1 MKVWEGEW
9 WGYSALLGFHRKVE
23 CSLGLWSTYRDPRE
37 PSGGRKVKSAWQTG
51 SSGPSECLPSRFQSC
66 ASIVSTLSKAYFD
79 GFFLSKS
86 GEKIEKAR
94 SCVAQSLVFEE
105 ADKRRKL
112 FAQLNLNLEKNWIS
126 TWKKTES
133 QLEKNWIS
141 NWKKMNLNLEKNWI
155 STWKKLNINLEK
167 TETQLEKNWISTWQ
181 KTESQLEK
189 NKYQLRQ
196 NWISTWTKG
205 SRAIKKTVKKLLGGK
220 KTNWISTWRK
230 FLGAAKQPARE
241 LILSYKPE
249 G

>member
-1 MKVWEGEW
+1 MCLLMYFISLKRFESLRKRVM
-9 WGYSALLGFHRKVE
+9 GYSALLGFHRKVE

-126 TWKKTES
+126 TWKKLNLKLEKNES
-133 QLEKNWIS
+133 QLGKKLNINLKKTEYQLGKNWNS
-141 NWKKMNLNLEKNWI
+141 TWKKLNLNLAKNWI
-155 STWKKLNINLEK
+155 STWKK
-167 TETQLEKNWISTWQ
+167 
-181 KTESQLEK
+181 
-189 NKYQLRQ
+189 
-196 NWISTWTKG
+196 
-205 SRAIKKTVKKLLGGK
+205 
-220 KTNWISTWRK
+220 
-230 FLGAAKQPARE
+230 
-241 LILSYKPE
+241 
-249 G
+249 

>member
-1 MKVWEGEW
+1 MIDCHQCVCFIYFISLKRFESLWKRVM
-9 WGYSALLGFHRKVE
+9 GYSALLGFHRKVE

-126 TWKKTES
+126 TWKKLNLKLEKNES
-133 QLEKNWIS
+133 QLGKKLNINLKKTEYQLGKNWNS
-141 NWKKMNLNLEKNWI
+141 TWKKLNLNLAKNWI
-155 STWKKLNINLEK
+155 STWKK
-167 TETQLEKNWISTWQ
+167 
-181 KTESQLEK
+181 
-189 NKYQLRQ
+189 
-196 NWISTWTKG
+196 
-205 SRAIKKTVKKLLGGK
+205 
-220 KTNWISTWRK
+220 
-230 FLGAAKQPARE
+230 
-241 LILSYKPE
+241 
-249 G
+249 